1 MFSLL
6 LNTLTNFRKSFL
18 CEPKIT
24 LVRFPAVFFETVQ
37 DVYHI
42 VDFR

>member
-18 CEPKIT
+18 CESKIT
-24 LVRFPAVFFETVQ
+24 LFRFPTALFETVQ
-37 DVYHI
+37 DVDHI